1 MIKVIASDMD
11 GTLLN
16 NHHAIDP
23 ETLRAIHKACDAGI
37 RFMLATGRNFRGALV
52 ELKDMDL
59 VCDYIVGSGA
69 EVRNP
74 EGELVLTNPININ
87 LCEQVYEILIKYP
100 VPVVFC
106 TNHFDYRIGDAEEIE
121 ESFIHQLKGFHTE
134 QDMDDEQIRQDPVY
148 IRIKENTKIIP
159 DFSEIKKSGLPIYKI
174 FLYSDNIP
182 LLNNIRQELSSNKQ
196 IAVAASFETNLEIT
210 DIKAQK
216 GPVLKKYIES
226 LGYTM
231 DEVMVLGDSMNDFSM
246 LEMPFGATV
255 AMENAMPEVKKVAK
269 YITKSNEELG
279 VAHAI
284 NRLLEQY
291 GL

>member
-1 MIKVIASDMD
+1 M
-11 GTLLN
+11 
-16 NHHAIDP
+16 
-23 ETLRAIHKACDAGI
+23 
-37 RFMLATGRNFRGALV
+37 
-52 ELKDMDL
+52 
-59 VCDYIVGSGA
+59 
-69 EVRNP
+69 
-74 EGELVLTNPININ
+74 
-87 LCEQVYEILIKYP
+87 
-100 VPVVFC
+100 
-106 TNHFDYRIGDAEEIE
+106 
-121 ESFIHQLKGFHTE
+121 
-134 QDMDDEQIRQDPVY
+134 
-148 IRIKENTKIIP
+148 
-159 DFSEIKKSGLPIYKI
+159 PIYKI

-284 NRLLEQY
+284 NCLLEQY